1 MSAWDTTSPEVCSS
15 WRILNVNQTSLRKA
29 MPVVALA
36 CALVAP
42 GRANAQLTT
51 ELSGSVALQAGFF
64 DNDNPGEIKRAFRTD
79 VELRLRVLGQ
89 TDNGTLYGS
98 EIQLEV
104 PDKVR
109 SEISMD
115 EAYLFMASK
124 WGRIELGDEDGAMPK
139 MAIRAPSIGLGQ
151 LDGDYDQFTTESI
164 QDVAPP
170 FYAAA
175 SEKATK
181 ITYYTPRYLGLQVG
195 VSYAP
200 QFDQRQ
206 NVIARRTDPSDF
218 LEGGIN
224 YVTEVGD
231 VSLLSGA
238 TVVRSRNSGSGTPTD
253 NSVGYQ
259 VGGQAGYAGITI
271 GGGYTNY
278 DGARGID
285 DGFNVGVTFQQ
296 DSFGVGFQYA
306 RMWATDG
313 RVFDGVG
320 PGVSYVLAP
329 GLLIGADYVH
339 YTSEM
344 PTHEVRGDV
353 LLLATRMSF

>member
-1 MSAWDTTSPEVCSS
+1 M
-15 WRILNVNQTSLRKA
+15 NQTSLRIA

-36 CALVAP
+36 CALAAP
-42 GRANAQLTT
+42 GRADAQLTT
-51 ELSGSVALQAGFF
+51 ELGGSVAFQAGIF
-64 DNDNPGEIKRAFRTD
+64 DNDKPGEIHRAFRTD

-89 TDNGTLYGS
+89 MDNGTLYGS

-104 PDKVR
+104 PDNTR
-109 SEISMD
+109 SVISMD
-115 EAYLFMASK
+115 EAYLFIAAK
-124 WGRIELGDEDGAMPK
+124 WGRIELGDEDGAMSK
-139 MAIRAPSIGLGQ
+139 MAIRAPSVGLGQ

-164 QDVAPP
+164 QDLAPP

-200 QFDQRQ
+200 QIDQGQ
-206 NVIARRTDPSDF
+206 NVVAQRTDPSDF

-224 YVTEVGD
+224 YVTEIGD
-231 VSLLSGA
+231 VSLLGGA
-238 TVVRSRNSGSGTPTD
+238 TVVHSRNSGSGTSPGDTF
-253 NSVGYQ
+253 GYQ
-259 VGGQAGYAGITI
+259 VGGQAGYAGVTI

-285 DGFNVGVTFQQ
+285 DGFNVGASFQD
-296 DSFGVGFQYA
+296 DSFAVGIQYA
-306 RMWATDG
+306 RMWTTDG
-313 RVFDGVG
+313 RMFDGIG

-339 YTSEM
+339 YTSE
-344 PTHEVRGDV
+344 
-353 LLLATRMSF
+353 LTRRARCRAMSCSWLPA

>member
-1 MSAWDTTSPEVCSS
+1 
-15 WRILNVNQTSLRKA
+15 
-29 MPVVALA
+29 MPVAALA
-36 CALVAP
+36 CALAAP
-42 GRANAQLTT
+42 GRADAQLTT
-51 ELSGSVALQAGFF
+51 ELGGSVALQAGFF
-64 DNDNPGEIKRAFRTD
+64 DNDKPGEIKRAFRTD
-79 VELRLRVLGQ
+79 VELRLKVLGQ
-89 TDNGTLYGS
+89 MDDGTLYGS

-104 PDKVR
+104 PDKTR
-109 SEISMD
+109 SAMSMD
-115 EAYLFMASK
+115 EAYLFIASK

-139 MAIRAPSIGLGQ
+139 MAIHAPSIGLGQ

-164 QDVAPP
+164 QDLAAP

-200 QFDQRQ
+200 QIDQGQ
-206 NVIARRTDPSDF
+206 NVTAQRTDPSDF

-224 YVTEVGD
+224 YVTEIGD

-238 TVVRSRNSGSGTPTD
+238 TVVHSRNSGSGASPGDTF
-253 NSVGYQ
+253 GYQ
-259 VGGQAGYAGITI
+259 VGGQAGYAGVTI

-285 DGFNVGVTFQQ
+285 DGFNVGASFQ
-296 DSFGVGFQYA
+296 DDRFAVGIQYA
-306 RMWATDG
+306 RMWTTDG
-313 RVFDGVG
+313 RMFDGIG

-339 YTSEM
+339 YTSELEQ
-344 PTHEVRGDV
+344 PRRKVQGDV

>member
-1 MSAWDTTSPEVCSS
+1 
-15 WRILNVNQTSLRKA
+15 
-29 MPVVALA
+29 MPVAALA
-36 CALVAP
+36 IAVVAP
-42 GRANAQLTT
+42 GRVDAQLTT
-51 ELSGSVALQAGFF
+51 ELGGSVAFQAGFF
-64 DNDNPGEIKRAFRTD
+64 DNDKPGEIHRAFRTD

-89 TDNGTLYGS
+89 MDDGTLYGS

-104 PDKVR
+104 PDNTR
-109 SEISMD
+109 STMSMD
-115 EAYLFMASK
+115 EAYLFIAAQ
-124 WGRIELGDEDGAMPK
+124 WGRIEVGDEDGAMPK
-139 MAIRAPSIGLGQ
+139 MAIHAPSIGLGQ

-164 QDVAPP
+164 QDIAGP

-200 QFDQRQ
+200 QIDQGQ
-206 NVIARRTDPSDF
+206 NVVAQRTDPSDF

-224 YVTEVGD
+224 YVTEIGD

-238 TVVRSRNSGSGTPTD
+238 TVVHSRNSESGTSPGDTF
-253 NSVGYQ
+253 GYQ
-259 VGGQAGYAGITI
+259 VGGQAGYAGVTI

-285 DGFNVGVTFQQ
+285 DGFNVGASFQD
-296 DSFGVGFQYA
+296 DSFGVAIQYA
-306 RMWATDG
+306 RMWTTDG
-313 RVFDGVG
+313 RMLDGIG

-329 GLLIGADYVH
+329 GLLLGADYVH
-339 YTSEM
+339 YTSEL
-344 PTHEVRGDV
+344 PTRKVRGDV